1 MVSAQVHRTKK
12 RGLSWAVL
20 WLTFSCGSC
29 SYAPVAKA
37 QQMASFY
44 TQCRQWNVNV
54 PPPHTDNTKAVC
66 LIYAVQAEWPWK
78 ERELPARLENWH
90 VSW

>member
-1 MVSAQVHRTKK
+1 MVSAQVHRAKK

-44 TQCRQWNVNV
+44 TQRRQWNVNV

-66 LIYAVQAEWPWK
+66 LICAMQAEWPWK
-78 ERELPARLENWH
+78 ERELPARSENWH